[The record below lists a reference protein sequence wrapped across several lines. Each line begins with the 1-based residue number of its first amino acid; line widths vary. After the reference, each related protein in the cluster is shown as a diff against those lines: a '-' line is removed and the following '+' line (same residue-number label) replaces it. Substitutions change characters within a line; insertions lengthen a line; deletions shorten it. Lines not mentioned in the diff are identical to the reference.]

1 MDTLLQYWMTI
12 LRDEKTV
19 RPVFRTAAYQVSRII
34 AHQIAQKISVQQM
47 SIATPIAATTGITF
61 ASSPLLVP
69 ILRSGLAMLPAF
81 LDIFPDA
88 PVGIV
93 GLKRDEKTAIAHW
106 YYENV
111 PHFDPKNQIVILDPM
126 IATGGTGIE
135 TLTFLVQRG
144 AQQKNIMYASIVSA
158 PEGIELLRKE
168 FPEINIICAV
178 QDKGLT
184 KDKFI
189 IPGLGDFGD
198 RFFGTEV

>member
-12 LRDEKTV
+12 LRDEKTE
-19 RPVFRTAAYQVSRII
+19 RAVFRTAAYQVSRII
-34 AHQIAQKISVQQM
+34 AHQIAQKISVNQLT
-47 SIATPIAATTGITF
+47 IETPIASASGLTF
-61 ASSPLLVP
+61 AHSPLLVP
-69 ILRSGLAMLPAF
+69 ILRSGMAMLSAF

-93 GLKRDEKTAIAHW
+93 GLKRDEKTAVAHW

-111 PHFDPKNQIVILDPM
+111 PLFNPENQVVILDPM

-135 TLTFLVQRG
+135 TLTFLEKKG
-144 AQQKNIMYASIVSA
+144 ALQKNIMYASIVSA
-158 PEGIELLRKE
+158 PEGIDLIKKE
-168 FPEINIICAV
+168 FPAIDIICAAH
-178 QDKGLT
+178 DKGLT

-198 RFFGTEV
+198 RFFGTEA

>member
-12 LRDEKTV
+12 LRDEKTE
-19 RPVFRTAAYQVSRII
+19 RAVFRTASYQVARIM
-34 AHQIAQKISVQQM
+34 AYKIAQKISVQKLTVE
-47 SIATPIAATTGITF
+47 TPISSASGLTF
-61 ASSPLLVP
+61 THSPLLVP
-69 ILRSGLAMLPAF
+69 ILRSGMAMLPAF

-88 PVGIV
+88 PVGVV

-111 PHFDPKNQIVILDPM
+111 PPFDPSSQIVILDPM

-135 TLTFLVQRG
+135 TLTFLAKKG
-144 AQQKNIMYASIVSA
+144 ALQKNIMYASIVSA
-158 PEGIELLRKE
+158 PEGIELIKRE
-168 FPEINIICAV
+168 FPEIDIMCAA

-198 RFFGTEV
+198 RFFGTEL

>member
-19 RPVFRTAAYQVSRII
+19 RPVFRTASYQVSRII
-34 AHQIAQKISVQQM
+34 AHQIAQKISVHQM
-47 SIATPIAATTGITF
+47 TIETPIAATTGITF
-61 ASSPLLVP
+61 ARPPLLVP
-69 ILRSGLAMLPAF
+69 ILRSGIAMLPAF

-111 PHFDPKNQIVILDPM
+111 PPFDPKNQIVILDPM

-144 AQQKNIMYASIVSA
+144 AIQKNIMYASIVSA
-158 PEGIELLRKE
+158 PEGIDMFKKE
-168 FPEINIICAV
+168 FPEIDIICAA

>member
-1 MDTLLQYWMTI
+1 
-12 LRDEKTV
+12 
-19 RPVFRTAAYQVSRII
+19 
-34 AHQIAQKISVQQM
+34 
-47 SIATPIAATTGITF
+47 
-61 ASSPLLVP
+61 
-69 ILRSGLAMLPAF
+69 
-81 LDIFPDA
+81 
-88 PVGIV
+88 
-93 GLKRDEKTAIAHW
+93 
-106 YYENV
+106 
-111 PHFDPKNQIVILDPM
+111 M